1 MGKKTKKILG
11 IILST
16 LFGAALMA
24 WIYRGFDFRAIA
36 EVLTARSNGVWIFFT
51 LAVGI
56 VANVLRSFRWR
67 MLLAGADIHIRRRR
81 AVELVFIS
89 YLINSVTPRLGELT
103 RSLLVRRGDA
113 AVSTRAFGTVVIE
126 KMADVVCLILVVAA
140 ATVLRWQDTLELVKR
155 LMSGFQTALPSYTI
169 YIIAGCL
176 VCLALGLTLPR
187 VRHVRAL
194 FRNLWKGVSAIARL
208 DSPWSFCGLCA
219 AIWLCN
225 FLQLYLLIPC
235 YEALSSLGWADALYI
250 FATASVGV
258 LLPTPGGVG
267 PWHFAVVKTL
277 TGLYGIPATVAKSFA
292 LVTHGLK
299 TVLVMIL
306 GVLAYITYYWEVAT
320 RMREERGKM
329 RDESGDRREES

>member
-1 MGKKTKKILG
+1 MV
-11 IILST
+11 
-16 LFGAALMA
+16 

-36 EVLTARSNGVWIFFT
+36 EVFTVRGNGVWIALA

-56 VANVLRSFRWR
+56 VANVLRSLRWR
-67 MLLAGADIHIRRRR
+67 MLLAGTGICIRCRR

-103 RSLLVRRGDA
+103 RSLLVCRGDA
-113 AVSTRAFGTVVIE
+113 AASTRAFGTVVVE
-126 KMADVVCLILVVAA
+126 KMADVVCLVLVVAA
-140 ATVLRWQDTLELVKR
+140 ATVLRWQDTLELVHR
-155 LMSGFQTALPSYTI
+155 LTFGLQTALPSYTI

-187 VRHVRAL
+187 VKHVRAL
-194 FRNLWKGVSAIARL
+194 FRNLWQGVSAIARL
-208 DSPWSFCGLCA
+208 ERPWSFCGLCA

-235 YEALSSLGWADALYI
+235 YDALSSLGWADALYI

-306 GVLAYITYYWEVAT
+306 GALAYITYYWELAA
-320 RMREERGKM
+320 RMRVER
-329 RDESGDRREES
+329 

>member
-1 MGKKTKKILG
+1 MEPAKRLFIMGKKAKNILS
-11 IILST
+11 IIFST
-16 LFGAALMA
+16 LFGAVLMV
-24 WIYRGFDFRAIA
+24 WIYRGFNFRVLS
-36 EVLTARSNGVWIFFT
+36 EVFTERGNGVWIT
-51 LAVGI
+51 LALAVGI
-56 VANVLRSFRWR
+56 VANVLRSLRWR
-67 MLLAGADIHIRRRR
+67 MLLASADIHVRRRR

-113 AVSTRAFGTVVIE
+113 EASTRAFGTVVVE
-126 KMADVVCLILVVAA
+126 KMADVVCLVLVVIA
-140 ATVLRWQDTLELVKR
+140 ATALRWQDTLGLVNR
-155 LMSGFQTALPSYTI
+155 LTRGLQAALPSYTI

-187 VRHVRAL
+187 VKHVRAL
-194 FRNLWKGVSAIARL
+194 LHNLWQGVSAIARL
-208 DSPWSFCGLCA
+208 ERPWSFAALCA
-219 AIWLCN
+219 SIWLCN
-225 FLQLYLLIPC
+225 FLQLYLLVPC
-235 YEALSSLGWADALYI
+235 YDSLSSLGWVDALYI

-277 TGLYGIPATVAKSFA
+277 TGLYGIPVVVAKSFA

-306 GVLAYITYYWEVAT
+306 GALAYLTYYWEVAAKLK
-320 RMREERGKM
+320 RAGGEGR
-329 RDESGDRREES
+329 